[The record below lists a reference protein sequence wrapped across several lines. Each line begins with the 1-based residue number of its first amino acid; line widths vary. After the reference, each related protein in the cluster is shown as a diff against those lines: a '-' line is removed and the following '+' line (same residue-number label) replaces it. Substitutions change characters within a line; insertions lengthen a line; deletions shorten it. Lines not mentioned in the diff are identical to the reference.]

1 MYCYIKV
8 ASRSG
13 TSSDQVS
20 HRFALF
26 PYRIGSQ
33 QGRVASMMMAMVM
46 TAMMMMMVTAMMMIA
61 MMMMV
66 MMLPSHH
73 PSFLLVRSVE
83 LWLAVS
89 EPDFLA
95 IGRGRLGFTNIY

>member
-1 MYCYIKV
+1 
-8 ASRSG
+8 
-13 TSSDQVS
+13 
-20 HRFALF
+20 
-26 PYRIGSQ
+26 
-33 QGRVASMMMAMVM
+33 MMMAMMM
-46 TAMMMMMVTAMMMIA
+46 TAMMMLMMVTAMMMMA

-83 LWLAVS
+83 LWLAAS

-95 IGRGRLGFTNIY
+95 IGRGCA